1 MKLEKFIQRRY
12 NSRQL
17 EKKLGLS
24 RTTLWRA
31 RKAGLINAVRIGRFL
46 WYEEEEVE
54 KFIKRQKENNGAQ
67 LNAA

>member
-1 MKLEKFIQRRY
+1 
-12 NSRQL
+12 
-17 EKKLGLS
+17 LS